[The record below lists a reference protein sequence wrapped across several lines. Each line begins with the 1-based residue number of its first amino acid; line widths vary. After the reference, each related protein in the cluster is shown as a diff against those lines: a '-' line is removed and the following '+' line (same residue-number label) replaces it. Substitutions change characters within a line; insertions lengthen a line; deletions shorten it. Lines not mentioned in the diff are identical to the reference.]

1 MTAAIEVNAVSKRFR
16 LNHQRH
22 NSLKER
28 IVHLGRRTESEPFW
42 ALQHIELEVAE
53 GETVGLLGHN
63 GSGKSTLLKCIG
75 GILQPT
81 QGTIVTRGRVASL
94 LELGAGFHPDLTGR
108 ENVYM
113 NAQILGLK
121 ARDIGRRFDDIVSF
135 AGLEDFIDEQVK
147 HYSSGMYVRL
157 GFAVATNVDPDI
169 LLIDEVLAVGDEAF
183 QRKCLDRIR
192 EFQRDGRTMVFVTH
206 SADLMRSVCDRAV
219 VLDHGRMLFDGA
231 PGEGVRAFRMAM
243 VDGRGR
249 PGASPELDQ
258 LVDDSTEPGV
268 AVDAAALANRE
279 VVIDGIDIDHPGRD
293 ERDYLVPG
301 EELSVR
307 VHYSTDH
314 PVEDLVLVLNIH
326 DTNGQFLFGVNTD
339 SLAGG
344 ITGIEGAGFV
354 DFVLPGVPLLGG
366 RFLVSIG
373 AHSHDLLTIYDHRDG
388 IGQFEVVNP
397 GRAAGLIHI
406 DARVSQPRPEPT
418 S

>member
-1 MTAAIEVNAVSKRFR
+1 MAAAIEVNGVSKRFR
-16 LNHQRH
+16 LNHERH
-22 NSLKER
+22 RTLKER
-28 IVHLGRRTESEPFW
+28 AIHFGRRTESEPFW
-42 ALQHIELEVAE
+42 ALQHIEFQVAE

-81 QGTIVTRGRVASL
+81 LGSIVTRGRVASL

-121 ARDIGRRFDDIVSF
+121 SRDIAARFDEIVEF

-192 EFQRDGRTMVFVTH
+192 EFQRAGKTLVFVTH
-206 SADLMRSVCDRAV
+206 SADLMRSICDRAV
-219 VLDHGRMLFDGA
+219 ALDHGRVIASGL
-231 PGEGVRAFRMAM
+231 PGEAIRAFRMSL

-249 PGASPELDQ
+249 PSVETELDLIGEDEVEQ
-258 LVDDSTEPGV
+258 
-268 AVDAAALANRE
+268 AQIDAAALANRE
-279 VVIDGIDIDHPGRD
+279 VAVVGVELSHPGD
-293 ERDYLVPG
+293 GERDYLLPG
-301 EELSVR
+301 EALRVR
-307 VHYSTDH
+307 VRYHAAH
-314 PVEDLVLVLNIH
+314 PIDDVVFVLNLH

-339 SLAGG
+339 SLMGG
-344 ITGIEGAGFV
+344 MKGVDGDGFV
-354 DFVLPGVPLLGG
+354 DFHLPAVPLLGG
-366 RFLVSIG
+366 KFLVSIG
-373 AHSHDLLTIYDHRDG
+373 VHSHDQRTIYDHRDG
-388 IGQFEVVNP
+388 IGEFEVVNP
-397 GRAAGLIHI
+397 GRAAGLLHI
-406 DARVSQPRPEPT
+406 DATVSQATPEPT